1 MAAATIRWLLGDR
14 CSRFPLRNVDALDEK
29 PYSQRDCRESHR
41 QKKDVRRIGRR
52 QDQREVPHDK
62 PETGDREEDAENFG
76 NVARSKDQVTTENGG
91 DPVAHHE
98 HPTTISISLERE
110 KRGSTELSRPQSAQ
124 IAGAPQ
130 RV

>member
-62 PETGDREEDAENFG
+62 HETGDREEDAEKFW
-76 NVARSKDQVTTENGG
+76 NVARSKDQVTMVNGG
-91 DPVAHHE
+91 DHIVHHE
-98 HPTTISISLERE
+98 YPTNIYIYLVREQITIIEMIR
-110 KRGSTELSRPQSAQ
+110 
-124 IAGAPQ
+124 
-130 RV
+130 